1 MVGED
6 RVMMSG
12 KELRRLHVVRQAMEQ
27 HITQVQAGTL
37 LGLTDRHVRRLI
49 QRVRQGGDPGLGARG
64 GGPPANRG
72 SAGPAKAK
80 SPPPD
85 SPRAGGLVATRGGEE
100 VADGGAL
107 V

>member
-49 QRVRQGGDPGLGARG
+49 QRVRQEGGRGFGHWGRGQPSNRRVGAPFKG
-64 GGPPANRG
+64 EIPPLYA
-72 SAGPAKAK
+72 
-80 SPPPD
+80 
-85 SPRAGGLVATRGGEE
+85 PR
-100 VADGGAL
+100 DGGFWPAFAAEELAERARL